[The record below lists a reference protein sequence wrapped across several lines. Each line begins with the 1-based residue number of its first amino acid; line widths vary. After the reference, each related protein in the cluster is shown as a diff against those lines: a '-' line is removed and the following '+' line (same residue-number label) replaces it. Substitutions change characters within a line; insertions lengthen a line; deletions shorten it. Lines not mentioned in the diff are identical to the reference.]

1 MTIMTRNLSHKK
13 LLLVE
18 ETQTITS
25 LDNANTPHTV
35 IPRPDNLM
43 PAAPSTQVLINVRFI
58 SNTSFTPIRS
68 QIEVWGLS
76 RFKTNTLNSSKGLL
90 HVLEKM

>member
-1 MTIMTRNLSHKK
+1 MTRNLSHKK

-25 LDNANTPHTV
+25 LDNPDTM
-35 IPRPDNLM
+35 IPRRSDSSM
-43 PAAPSTQVLINVRFI
+43 PTSPSTQVLINVRFI